1 MNEHLDHD
9 DAVVRSEREL
19 TLSTGA
25 ILGIFFGLVVLCGLC
40 YGVGYNMGRKS
51 TPTPLAINDTNS
63 DVPTSTSNATKPSAG
78 SPFEG
83 ASTADAAPAVV
94 ASAPAPAPKPA
105 IVRKPVPVAPAE
117 AAATT
122 ATAPPVPASTAT
134 REAEKPPAAPIVR
147 TVPPNALMPGASV
160 PGTGSVMVQ
169 VAAVSHQ
176 EDADLLVGAL
186 RSRGYAVSAR
196 PAASDGFIHVQIG
209 PFSDKKTAEAMK
221 QRLLSDGYNA
231 ILK

>member
-63 DVPTSTSNATKPSAG
+63 DVPTSTSNTTKPSAG
-78 SPFEG
+78 SPLDG

-94 ASAPAPAPKPA
+94 ISPPPPKPA
-105 IVRKPVPVAPAE
+105 IVRKPVPVPS
-117 AAATT
+117 AAAAAST
-122 ATAPPVPASTAT
+122 ATAPPIPASTPT
-134 REAEKPPAAPIVR
+134 REAEKQPAAPIVR
-147 TVPPNALMPGASV
+147 AVPPSALMPGASA

-209 PFSDKKTAEAMK
+209 PFSDKKAAEAMK